1 MITQKMVKQLHQVA
15 GARSPTVANRLVEY
29 LRLFWNSFVKTDDNP
44 FTLKKRYKFDEQEYL
59 DFLDETELQRVMN
72 NLVQI
77 DERSGRLLTSHYKE
91 KSLNPVSCLA
101 IAFLLTTGRRTVTEA
116 TSIIWD
122 NYKRTGIRRIEL
134 KQTKTSKKNKTVS
147 FKLGDEAINILNLI
161 STDRLNNP
169 DSAFYYPI
177 DDIRNSYIFP
187 SKDYGRNLGSNK
199 KGKSPHIINPFKTWD
214 KLLKM
219 SGVERHM
226 KLYATRHTFA
236 TQHYNATKDIK
247 AGAEALGVTEK
258 TFLRYA
264 KLMSNT
270 VVEGTNKIKFFN
282 REKPILK
289 QVK

>member
-1 MITQKMVKQLHQVA
+1 M
-15 GARSPTVANRLVEY
+15 
-29 LRLFWNSFVKTDDNP
+29 
-44 FTLKKRYKFDEQEYL
+44 
-59 DFLDETELQRVMN
+59 
-72 NLVQI
+72 
-77 DERSGRLLTSHYKE
+77 
-91 KSLNPVSCLA
+91 
-101 IAFLLTTGRRTVTEA
+101 TTGRRTVTEA
-116 TSIIWD
+116 TSILWN
-122 NYKRTGIRRIEL
+122 NYKRTGVKRIEL

-147 FKLGDEAINILNLI
+147 FKLGDEAINILNI
-161 STDRLNNP
+161 VSTDRLNNP

-187 SKDYGRNLGSNK
+187 SKDYGRRLGNNK

-214 KLLKM
+214 RLLKM

-236 TQHYNATKDIK
+236 TQHYAATKDIK

-258 TFLRYA
+258 TFLKYA
-264 KLMSNT
+264 KLMSNA

-282 REKPILK
+282 REKTLLK